1 MVLNDNLEIL
11 SLIEDF
17 DILNTVNDGVKI
29 LIEKIKELLRKI
41 KAFIERLFNKISN
54 EFDSTEYK
62 INVGLIHLMEA
73 LVNISEKYRNVVSSD
88 IIDLDKLLS
97 IEKDTIKLIDTMG
110 NKYRN
115 TQLVSISGTR
125 FKYLLMVLNTI
136 VKDLNFNL
144 KHIHLRNDEYLR
156 RNDFKKSELQKI
168 LTSIMNMVTS
178 LNNVIIVVNNNVQV
192 VTNNQRT

>member
-17 DILNTVNDGVKI
+17 DALNVITDSVKI
-29 LIEKIKELLRKI
+29 LIEKIKEILRKI

-115 TQLVSISGTR
+115 TQLVSI
-125 FKYLLMVLNTI
+125 
-136 VKDLNFNL
+136 
-144 KHIHLRNDEYLR
+144 R
-156 RNDFKKSELQKI
+156 RYAI
-168 LTSIMNMVTS
+168 
-178 LNNVIIVVNNNVQV
+178 
-192 VTNNQRT
+192 

>member
-1 MVLNDNLEIL
+1 MKNTLQKEWFSILIVLIPFIYLAFIWNSLPEKVPIHWNLNGQIDDWGSRY
-11 SLIEDF
+11 SLIGLLF
-17 DILNTVNDGVKI
+17 ALPVLTYGIMLLVPKI
-29 LIEKIKELLRKI
+29 DPK
-41 KAFIERLFNKISN
+41 NK
-54 EFDSTEYK
+54 
-62 INVGLIHLMEA
+62 
-73 LVNISEKYRNVVSSD
+73 
-88 IIDLDKLLS
+88 
-97 IEKDTIKLIDTMG
+97 IDTMG

-144 KHIHLRNDEYLR
+144 KHIHLRSDVKR
-156 RNDFKKSELQKI
+156 AELQKT
-168 LTSIMNMVTS
+168 LTSIMNMVSS

>member
-17 DILNTVNDGVKI
+17 DALNVITDSVKI
-29 LIEKIKELLRKI
+29 LIEKIKEILRKI

-144 KHIHLRNDEYLR
+144 KHIHLRSDVKR
-156 RNDFKKSELQKI
+156 AELQKT
-168 LTSIMNMVTS
+168 LTSIMNMVSS

>member
-11 SLIEDF
+11 PLIEDF

-29 LIEKIKELLRKI
+29 LIEKIKEILRKI

-62 INVGLIHLMEA
+62 INVGLIRLMEA
-73 LVNISEKYRNVVSSD
+73 LVSVSEKYRNAISAD
-88 IIDLDKLLS
+88 KIDLDKLLS
-97 IEKDTIKLIDTMG
+97 IEKDTAKLIDTMG
-110 NKYRN
+110 NKYRK
-115 TQLVSISGTR
+115 TPLVSISGTR

-144 KHIHLRNDEYLR
+144 KHIHLKNDEYLK
-156 RNDFKKSELQKI
+156 RNEFKKSELQKT

-192 VTNNQRT
+192 ITNNQRT